1 MQSLVEDST
10 PLAIARDLFRSYARP
25 YWVGGGW
32 AVDLFAQRV
41 RRPHSDVDI
50 AVLYRDVDYLA
61 ETFRDPR
68 PLLVDPATGERRE
81 WAPDE
86 QLRPGP
92 HGSFVIPDDSH
103 PCPITIKLTA
113 SDGDE
118 WVYHRGTGNVRRP
131 HSLMTLTTERGLPF
145 VGPEVALLYKSPTL
159 RSKDWQDFD
168 DIHEM
173 LDGDR
178 RGWLID
184 NLAPRFP
191 DHPWLPRLRRT
202 AERRRH
208 RLADHAAS
216 PGGQHPTKTRGD
228 GRTRPAGDRTAEIP
242 PAAPA
247 PSNAETADEE
257 QDAMRARVD
266 QILARFDT
274 SIARASR
281 VPFAWSNEVWLAEEV
296 VVRVAKLGRIALSR
310 EVTLAPHLPAGVGYP
325 TVLGFG
331 IIDGH
336 EWMASA
342 RLPGSN
348 LHETWPGLE
357 PAVRKDVL
365 EDLWSRLQLLHTT
378 DITAAGWAG
387 CTSTRYYDLDPTQAH
402 TGLAELVERGTLDAT
417 IGNRLAALLSEAFE
431 AMPLVPLAVNH
442 TDAGPGNAVLTPTGK
457 AIPIDLE
464 SACVAPA
471 DLDLENL
478 FRYQYFM
485 ADQATSNHLAM
496 LAADLLDRPGAAARM
511 RGYAILRDLWA
522 LRRWFR
528 QTADTTDLSTCAPL
542 HRLHSHTSGTS
553 WLDTIF

>member
-1 MQSLVEDST
+1 MQSLVEDET
-10 PLAIARDLFRSYARP
+10 PLAIVRDLFRSYARP

-41 RRPHSDVDI
+41 RRPHSDVDV

-61 ETFRDPR
+61 DTFRDPR
-68 PLLVDPATGERRE
+68 PVLVDPATGERRE
-81 WAPDE
+81 WTPDE

-92 HGSFVIPDDSH
+92 HGDFVIPDDSH

-173 LDGDR
+173 LDDER

-184 NLAPRFP
+184 NLAPRYP

-202 AERRRH
+202 AERRRN
-208 RLADHAAS
+208 RRADHAAA
-216 PGGQHPTKTRGD
+216 PGPKPSKTNAAVAPT
-228 GRTRPAGDRTAEIP
+228 GRDSTAEVLP
-242 PAAPA
+242 DLA
-247 PSNAETADEE
+247 PSNAAGQE

-281 VPFAWSNEVWLAEEV
+281 VPYAWSNEVWLAEEV
-296 VVRVAKLGRIALSR
+296 VARVGKLGRTALSR
-310 EVTLAPHLPAGVGYP
+310 EVTLAPHIPAGVGYP
-325 TVLGFG
+325 AVLGFG

-348 LHETWPGLE
+348 LHENWPELE
-357 PAVRKDVL
+357 PAVRKALL

-378 DITAAGWAG
+378 DITAA
-387 CTSTRYYDLDPTQAH
+387 
-402 TGLAELVERGTLDAT
+402 
-417 IGNRLAALLSEAFE
+417 RLRWMHIDE
-431 AMPLVPLAVNH
+431 
-442 TDAGPGNAVLTPTGK
+442 VL
-457 AIPIDLE
+457 
-464 SACVAPA
+464 
-471 DLDLENL
+471 
-478 FRYQYFM
+478 
-485 ADQATSNHLAM
+485 
-496 LAADLLDRPGAAARM
+496 RP
-511 RGYAILRDLWA
+511 
-522 LRRWFR
+522 
-528 QTADTTDLSTCAPL
+528 
-542 HRLHSHTSGTS
+542 
-553 WLDTIF
+553 